1 MAVTRE
7 THFSEGFD
15 RTLLCKKPHSLG
27 WAEAFLFPNTPQATF
42 EVLSVGRA
50 LLSRWGARWSQAI
63 PRGLEQIEGHPNLSL
78 EEILL
83 FYIKIEEEG
92 ADTDVLPCMP

>member
-7 THFSEGFD
+7 THFQKALTERYCVRNLTVWGGQKP
-15 RTLLCKKPHSLG
+15 LC
-27 WAEAFLFPNTPQATF
+27 FPNTPQATF

-50 LLSRWGARWSQAI
+50 PLSRWGARWSQAI
-63 PRGLEQIEGHPNLSL
+63 SRELEQIGAHPNLSL

-92 ADTDVLPCMP
+92 ADTEVLPCMP